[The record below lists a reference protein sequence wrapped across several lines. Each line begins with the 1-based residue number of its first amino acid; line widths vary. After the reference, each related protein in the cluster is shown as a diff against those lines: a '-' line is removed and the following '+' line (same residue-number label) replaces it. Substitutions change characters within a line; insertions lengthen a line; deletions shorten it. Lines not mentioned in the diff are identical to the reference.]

1 MLIRG
6 GLIHTMTQRGSFT
19 GDILIREGKIA
30 RVDVHIDPS
39 EEECVLDAQGM
50 TILPGLIDVLIRDR
64 GEQEC
69 DILSGDHASG
79 VTMGL
84 VWPEGERACTLLTS
98 KRAETSRIFAIH
110 PEQYS
115 DAKLHD
121 RFLDLAN
128 GGMRIACC
136 IRDVKQCRRV
146 LQVVHAAGVKAILA
160 HLSGCEEMLEA
171 VAISGCEVIIGVNS
185 SRIGSPWRMVDRLD
199 RLGVTVAVTCSH
211 PASRLRH
218 LPLCAA
224 LCVREG
230 MDRERALCTVTTAP
244 AAILR
249 LSDAG
254 CIAAGS
260 RADLAIYDGDPLL
273 LATSHVMTIAGGKIR
288 H

>member
-6 GLIHTMTQRGSFT
+6 GLIHTMTTQGSFI
-19 GDILIREGKIA
+19 GDILVRQGRIA
-30 RVDVHIDPS
+30 QVDVHIDLP
-39 EEECVLDAQGM
+39 EEEYMLNAQGM
-50 TILPGLIDVLIRDR
+50 TILPGLIDMQICDMADVK
-64 GEQEC
+64 C
-69 DILSGDHASG
+69 DILRSEQAAG

-84 VWPEGERACTLLTS
+84 MWPEREGSCFLLTQEATEKS
-98 KRAETSRIFAIH
+98 KICVIQ
-110 PEQYS
+110 PERYT
-115 DAKLHD
+115 DAQLHE
-121 RFLDLAN
+121 RFLALAN
-128 GGMRIACC
+128 DGMRIACC
-136 IRDVKQCRRV
+136 IRDTKQCRRV
-146 LQVVHAAGVKAILA
+146 LQVVHATGVKAILA
-160 HLSGCEEMLEA
+160 HLSGCEEMLEP
-171 VAISGCEVIIGVNS
+171 VAISGCEAIIGVGS
-185 SRIGSPWRMVDRLD
+185 SRIGSPWQMADRLD

-211 PASRLRH
+211 PASKLRY

-230 MDRERALCTVTTAP
+230 MDRERALRTVTTAP

-254 CIAAGS
+254 CIAPGS

>member
-6 GLIHTMTQRGSFT
+6 GLIHTMTQRGSFI
-19 GDILIREGKIA
+19 GDILVREGKIA
-30 RVDVHIDPS
+30 QVDVHIDPP

-64 GEQEC
+64 GEQQC
-69 DILSGDHASG
+69 DILSSDQASG

-84 VWPEGERACTLLTS
+84 MWPDGERTCSLLTS
-98 KRAETSRIFAIH
+98 QGVETSNIFAIT
-110 PEQYS
+110 PEYYS
-115 DAKLHD
+115 DAQLHEC
-121 RFLDLAN
+121 FLDLAN
-128 GGMRIACC
+128 GGMRVACC
-136 IRDVKQCRRV
+136 IRDAKQCRRV

-160 HLSGCEEMLEA
+160 QLNGCEEMLEA
-171 VAISGCEVIIGVNS
+171 VAISGCEVVIGVSS
-185 SRIGSPWRMVDRLD
+185 SRSGSPWRMADRLD
-199 RLGVTVAVTCSH
+199 RLEVTVAVTCSH

-230 MDRERALCTVTTAP
+230 MDRERALRTVTAAP

-249 LSDAG
+249 RSEAG
-254 CIAAGS
+254 CIAPGS